1 MSVSRT
7 NARIVLPVADYAT
20 VIRGVRLDRVL
31 YANNCEE
38 IDQDHPVLER
48 FQTVS
53 ETLKIFRDGT
63 SMIKGTTTST
73 GWFIRTS
80 PTFSALRS
88 TERYTKCLP
97 SDFSP
102 LSLQAVSSWDS
113 SGHGSGFRARRRKVQ
128 RRLHVTSFNS
138 SREMADGRSARE
150 LSTRWQSC
158 RSRHFG
164 CGCTPPGEQ

>member
-80 PTFSALRS
+80 PTFSARHN
-88 TERYTKCLP
+88 TEKCTKNLP
-97 SDFSP
+97 SGSSLPSLRAAFSWGN
-102 LSLQAVSSWDS
+102 SGQDS
-113 SGHGSGFRARRRKVQ
+113 AYRGGRRRGRRRQ
-128 RRLHVTSFNS
+128 RATSS
-138 SREMADGRSARE
+138 TDRREKLTEGPR
-150 LSTRWQSC
+150 
-158 RSRHFG
+158 RHG
-164 CGCTPPGEQ
+164 PSL